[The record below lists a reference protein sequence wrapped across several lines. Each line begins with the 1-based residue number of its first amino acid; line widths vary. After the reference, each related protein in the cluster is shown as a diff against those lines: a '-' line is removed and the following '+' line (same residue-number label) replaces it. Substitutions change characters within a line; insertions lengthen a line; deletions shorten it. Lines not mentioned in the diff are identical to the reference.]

1 MPPCPSAD
9 LIALDIGGANIK
21 AADGRGWTRS
31 MPFAMWRDWRRLA
44 SALAD
49 VLASSPG
56 SVVATMTGEI
66 ADCFASRRDG
76 VEHIVGALT
85 AAAATASVGIYTTTG
100 RIVSPQDALGDPHA
114 VAASNWH
121 AVARLAA
128 AIAPT
133 PRTFLIDIGSTTV
146 DIIPI
151 ADGRPAPLATDD
163 VGRMASGELVYTG
176 IERTPVAALVRHL
189 PHRGLR
195 RPVASELF
203 ARSQDA
209 WLILGGLPED
219 PSSVDTADGGPAT
232 RDAAR
237 VRLARTMLLDPDAF
251 TADDAEQV
259 AARIA
264 TVQAR
269 QIAHGMHKAARGTG
283 WQPSGLVLSGHGR
296 PLADRMLALF
306 PHDAVMI
313 LLQDRLS
320 PALARVA
327 PAHALALIARGILR

>member
-21 AADGRGWTRS
+21 AADGRGWTQS
-31 MPFAMWRDWRRLA
+31 MPFAMWRDWRQLA
-44 SALAD
+44 SVLTD

-56 SVVATMTGEI
+56 RVVATMTGEI

-76 VEHIVGALT
+76 VAHIVGALT
-85 AAAATASVGIYTTTG
+85 VAAATANVGIYTTAG
-100 RIVSPQDALGDPHA
+100 RIVSPEEAIGDSHA

-128 AIAPT
+128 SLAPT
-133 PRTFLIDIGSTTV
+133 PHTFLVDIGSTTV

-151 ADGRPAPLATDD
+151 AEGRPAPLATDD

-176 IERTPVAALVRHL
+176 LERTPVAALVRHL

-209 WLILGGLPED
+209 WLILGSLPED
-219 PSSVDTADGGPAT
+219 PSSFDTADGGPAT
-232 RDAAR
+232 REAAR
-237 VRLARTMLLDPDAF
+237 VRLARTMLLDPETF
-251 TADDAEQV
+251 TADDAKQ
-259 AARIA
+259 AADRIA
-264 TVQAR
+264 IVQAR
-269 QIAHGMHKAARGTG
+269 QIARGMHKVAHGIGWLPTG
-283 WQPSGLVLSGHGR
+283 FVLSGHGGC
-296 PLADRMLALF
+296 LADGALALI
-306 PHDAVMI
+306 PHDVITIPVQDQLPPAV
-313 LLQDRLS
+313 
-320 PALARVA
+320 ARVA
-327 PAHALALIARGILR
+327 PAHALALIARGILP